1 MTKTLMTKTLKKLW
15 KRFEAAMAAVAF
27 AEEGEI
33 ETARQIMAEAREGE
47 ADERRRDKPHRSTLA
62 AVPAAEPISPF
73 LGTGVER
80 PIGGSAN
87 AP

>member
-1 MTKTLMTKTLKKLW
+1 MVKTLKVKALKKLW

-33 ETARQIMAEAREGE
+33 EAARQIMSEARGDEAGE
-47 ADERRRDKPHRSTLA
+47 RQRDEPHRPTIV
-62 AVPAAEPISPF
+62 AVPVAQPISAF
-73 LGTGVER
+73 LGAGVER
-80 PIGGSAN
+80 QIGGGAN

>member
-1 MTKTLMTKTLKKLW
+1 MMKALKKLW

-33 ETARQIMAEAREGE
+33 EAARQIMAEAREGE
-47 ADERRRDKPHRSTLA
+47 EGERRRDKPHRPTIA
-62 AVPAAEPISPF
+62 AVPVAQPISPF
-73 LGTGVER
+73 RGTAVER
-80 PIGGSAN
+80 QIGGSAN

>member
-1 MTKTLMTKTLKKLW
+1 MMKTLKKLW

-33 ETARQIMAEAREGE
+33 EAARQIMSEARGGE
-47 ADERRRDKPHRSTLA
+47 AGERRRDKPHRPTIA
-62 AVPAAEPISPF
+62 AVPVDRPISPF
-73 LGTGVER
+73 LGAGVEHQ
-80 PIGGSAN
+80 IGGSAN